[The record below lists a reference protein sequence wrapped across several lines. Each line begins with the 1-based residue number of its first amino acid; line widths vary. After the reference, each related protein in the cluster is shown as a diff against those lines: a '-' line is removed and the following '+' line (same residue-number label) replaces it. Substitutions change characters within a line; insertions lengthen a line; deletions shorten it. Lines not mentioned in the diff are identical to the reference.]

1 MCARR
6 DGRGGSGRGR
16 EREESNELDLT
27 CLEAG
32 ESEEGGS
39 DRCCER
45 YEPCNQQP
53 SARWSLVGAG
63 QGKGG
68 EAVPSGLSPVG

>member
-6 DGRGGSGRGR
+6 DERGGSGRGR
-16 EREESNELDLT
+16 ERGESNELDLT

-45 YEPCNQQP
+45 YEPCNQHP
-53 SARWSLVGAG
+53 LAR
-63 QGKGG
+63 
-68 EAVPSGLSPVG
+68 